1 MLEKVHCP
9 YCSSVQQVVEVH
21 GHSQCIRCGINI
33 SPCCSG
39 ENAEEEEK
47 VGNVQRS

>member
-21 GHSQCIRCGINI
+21 GHSQCIRCRINI